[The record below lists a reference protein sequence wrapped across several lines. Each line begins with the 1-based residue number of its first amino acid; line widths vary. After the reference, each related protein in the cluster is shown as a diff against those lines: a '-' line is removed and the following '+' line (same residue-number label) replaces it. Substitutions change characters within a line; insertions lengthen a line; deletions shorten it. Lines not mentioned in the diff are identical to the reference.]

1 MTASTSLQPEQ
12 SGVFLI
18 SRAVATM
25 RRALQDT
32 RHAWLKVNLQGVHD
46 KAGFLAACA
55 SDLDFPAHFGGN
67 WDAFADALND
77 FSWMPADAYVLVFEQ
92 TDEFALEA
100 PDDYATALE
109 ILRAA
114 ADAWRARNRPF
125 VVVLDYAPPGA
136 GVKHLPEAPVT

>member
-1 MTASTSLQPEQ
+1 MTASTSLQPDQ

-18 SRAVATM
+18 SRAVPAM
-25 RRALQDT
+25 RRALQGT
-32 RHAWLKVNLQGVHD
+32 HTAWLKVSLQGVHD

-55 SDLDFPAHFGGN
+55 SDLDFPGHFGGN
-67 WDAFADALND
+67 WDAFADLIND
-77 FSWMPADAYVLVFEQ
+77 FSWMPAHAYVLVFEQ
-92 TDEFALEA
+92 ADEFALEA

-114 ADAWRARNRPF
+114 ADAWRVRNRPF

-136 GVKHLPEAPVT
+136 GLEHLPEAPLT

>member
-1 MTASTSLQPEQ
+1 MY
-12 SGVFLI
+12 LI
-18 SRAVATM
+18 SRAVPAI
-25 RRALQDT
+25 RRALQGT
-32 RHAWLKVNLQGVHD
+32 RSAWLKVSLQGVHD

-55 SDLDFPAHFGGN
+55 SDLNFPAHFGGN
-67 WDAFADALND
+67 WDAFADLIND
-77 FSWMPADAYVLVFEQ
+77 LSWVPADAYVIVFEQ
-92 TDEFALEA
+92 ADEFALEA

-136 GVKHLPEAPVT
+136 GVKHWPESPLT

>member
-1 MTASTSLQPEQ
+1 MAELTSLRPDQ

-18 SRAVATM
+18 SRAVP
-25 RRALQDT
+25 ALHKAAQ
-32 RHAWLKVNLQGVHD
+32 HANCAWLKVNLQGVHD
-46 KAGFLAACA
+46 KAEFLAACA

-67 WDAFADALND
+67 WDAFADAIND
-77 FSWMPADAYVLVFEQ
+77 FSWKPAGGYALVFEQ

-100 PDDYATALE
+100 PDEYAIAVE

-114 ADAWRARNRPF
+114 ADAWRVKNRPF

-136 GVKHLPEAPVT
+136 GINHLPEPPLT